1 MHIADFISPQ
11 RVVVR
16 RQVSS
21 KKRALEL
28 VSALIA
34 AAQPSLA
41 ETEVFDCLVARE
53 RLGSTGI
60 GHGIAIPHGR
70 LKSVEAPIAAFAALE
85 KGVDFDALDGGP
97 VDLICA
103 LVVPAESTEVHLQL
117 LASLAEL
124 FSKGSLRERL
134 RKAATATEVY
144 ALLAGEAMPPLRHAA
159 GP

>member
-1 MHIADFISPQ
+1 MHIADFISLQ
-11 RVVVR
+11 RVMVR
-16 RQVSS
+16 QQVSS

-28 VSALIA
+28 VSGQIA
-34 AAQPSLA
+34 SAQPSLV
-41 ETEVFDCLVARE
+41 ETEVFDCLIARE

-70 LKSVEAPIAAFAALE
+70 LKAVESPIAAFAALS
-85 KGVDFDALDGGP
+85 KGVDFDALDARP

-103 LVVPAESTEVHLQL
+103 LVVPAESTEEHLQL

-124 FSKGSLRERL
+124 FSDEGLRERL
-134 RKAATATEVY
+134 RKAATAMEAY
-144 ALLAGEAMPPLRHAA
+144 ALLAGEVIPPLRRAS

>member
-1 MHIADFISPQ
+1 MHIADFLSPD

-21 KKRALEL
+21 KKRGLEL
-28 VSALIA
+28 VSGLIA
-34 AAQPSLA
+34 AAQPSLVD
-41 ETEVFDCLVARE
+41 TEVFDCLVARE

-70 LKSVEAPIAAFAALE
+70 LKAAEGPIAAFASLDR
-85 KGVDFDALDGGP
+85 GVDFDALDGRP

-103 LVVPAESTEVHLQL
+103 LVVPAESTEEHLQL

-124 FSKGSLRERL
+124 FSDEGLRERL
-134 RKAATATEVY
+134 RKAASAAEAY
-144 ALLAGEAMPPLRHAA
+144 ALLAGEAFPSLRHAA
-159 GP
+159 AP

>member
-1 MHIADFISPQ
+1 MYIADFISPG
-11 RVVVR
+11 RVLVR

-28 VSALIA
+28 VSGLIA
-34 AAQPSLA
+34 AAQPSLV
-41 ETEVFDCLVARE
+41 ETEVFDCLVGRE

-70 LKSVEAPIAAFAALE
+70 LKAVERPIAAFASLD
-85 KGVDFDALDGGP
+85 KGVDFDALDGRP

-103 LVVPAESTEVHLQL
+103 LVVPAESTDEHLQL

-124 FSKGSLRERL
+124 FSDGALRERL
-134 RKAATATEVY
+134 RKAASAAEAFAVLSGEVV
-144 ALLAGEAMPPLRHAA
+144 PPLRHAA